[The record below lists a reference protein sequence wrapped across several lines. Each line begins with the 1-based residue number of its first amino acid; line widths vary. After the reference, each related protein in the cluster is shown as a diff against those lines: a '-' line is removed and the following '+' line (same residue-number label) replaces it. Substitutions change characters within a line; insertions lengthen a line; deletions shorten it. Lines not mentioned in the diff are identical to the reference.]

1 MQTSLIAGNSLDTR
15 RQSAAKLSIL
25 ERKENKMKIPND
37 QFYNIDHNNEIQ
49 FNTLN
54 IDQRIM
60 ILNEAE
66 KKKNR

>member
-1 MQTSLIAGNSLDTR
+1 
-15 RQSAAKLSIL
+15 
-25 ERKENKMKIPND
+25 MKIPND

>member
-1 MQTSLIAGNSLDTR
+1 
-15 RQSAAKLSIL
+15 
-25 ERKENKMKIPND
+25 MKIPND

-60 ILNEAE
+60 VLNEAE
-66 KKKNR
+66 KKRIGEEALVMISFDSGADYEEIDLYTQKIFTIT